1 MQATTC
7 LHDGIANPILQQAS
21 LVFHDPVAVHPAHGM
36 FNTDSDGRKT
46 TIGGFLRGGE
56 LPSTRCFLGVDDRD
70 VRQAAC
76 LEAPILRQGAARGQG
91 RASELCSALIRGVAG
106 IGMAQQA
113 HGTALSDHEEV
124 FARVTLRRAPVVF
137 LWLFGIGR
145 ALKRTFGAIRPKRG
159 VVELPSVVDVSNMS
173 AHAAAV
179 RAGSRS
185 WSAKA

>member
-1 MQATTC
+1 MDARRR
-7 LHDGIANPILQQAS
+7 
-21 LVFHDPVAVHPAHGM
+21 LVAFSG
-36 FNTDSDGRKT
+36 
-46 TIGGFLRGGE
+46 GGE
-56 LPSTRCFLGVDDRD
+56 LPSTRCFLGLDDRD

-106 IGMAQQA
+106 IGMAPQA

-124 FARVTLRRAPVVF
+124 CARVTLRRAPVVF

-159 VVELPSVVDVSNMS
+159 VVELPSVVYVSNMS